1 MTRLPRFSARLAA
14 LLSASALLPVPAL
27 AQYSWSDDEVTS
39 GRTSTSAAAS
49 SQGTGSASAAGSAS
63 GSPYGDQAGYEDDG
77 GDYGGGSSPAG
88 APVRQRLRIDPYVE
102 ANQIATKQIEPGSE
116 TSVYGAVA
124 AGVDAS
130 VQGRRGGGSV
140 SLRYDR
146 VISYGDDVSKNV
158 SDGDSISGVARGYA
172 AVAPGFTVEAGGLAA
187 RSRVEAGGGSTIASG
202 QPIDADQ
209 EARTYSVYAGPNLS
223 TRVGPADVSANYR
236 FGYNRVEEPA
246 VGVVGNTADPIDVAQ
261 ESFVHS
267 ANARVG
273 VDPGDV
279 LPVGV
284 AVGAGAYQEEVSN
297 SDQRVRDFYGRG
309 DVTLPVG
316 RGLAVVA
323 GVGYEYVEVSNRD
336 VVRDGAGNP
345 VVGDDG
351 RFQTDTSQPR
361 QIAFE
366 TEGLIWDVG
375 VVWKPSRRT
384 QFEAHYGRRYDS
396 DSYYGTFSW
405 QPSSRSAVNASVY
418 KSISGFGG
426 VITNS
431 LANLPSGFV
440 ASRNALTGDFT
451 GCVTGTGVDGSA
463 NCFGGALSSV
473 RSAIFKNQGGSIAYS
488 TTQGRVS
495 TGLAVGYDRRTY
507 FGADGTLLAAANGVV
522 DQSYYANV
530 NLGVTLDAFSAFAI
544 NGYASYLDQGQGT
557 IDDALLLGA
566 SAAYSRSIFRNL
578 SARAALSVDTIDS
591 DLRDETN
598 ASALVGLRYDF

>member
-1 MTRLPRFSARLAA
+1 MTRLPIFAV
-14 LLSASALLPVPAL
+14 LLSGSALLPMPAL
-27 AQYSWSDDEVTS
+27 AQYQWSDDEVSTS
-39 GRTSTSAAAS
+39 GASASAS
-49 SQGTGSASAAGSAS
+49 ASAQGGGSASASAS
-63 GSPYGDQAGYEDDG
+63 ASSYGGYQDDYQGESGDAYGD
-77 GDYGGGSSPAG
+77 PARPSG
-88 APVRQRLRIDPYVE
+88 APVRQRLRVDPYVE
-102 ANQIATKQIEPGSE
+102 ANQIVTQRIEPDSD
-116 TSVYGAVA
+116 TSIYGAVA

-146 VISYGDDVSKNV
+146 VISYGDDLSPNV
-158 SDGDSISGVARGYA
+158 SNGDSISGVARGYA

-187 RSRVEAGGGSTIASG
+187 RSRVEAGGGTTIASG
-202 QPIDADQ
+202 QPINADQ

-223 TRVGPADVSANYR
+223 TKVGPADVSANYR

-246 VGVVGNTADPIDVAQ
+246 VGVVDNTVTPIDVAQ

-284 AVGAGAYQEEVSN
+284 AVGGGAYQEEISN

-309 DVTLPVG
+309 DVTVPVG
-316 RGLAVVA
+316 RGLALVG

-345 VVGDDG
+345 VVGSDG
-351 RFQTDTSQPR
+351 RFQTDTTGPR
-361 QIAFE
+361 RIAFE

-405 QPSSRSAVNASVY
+405 QPSSRSAINASVY

-431 LANLPSGFV
+431 LANLPSGFI

-451 GCVTGTGVDGSA
+451 GCVTGTGADGSA

-473 RSAIFKNQGGSIAYS
+473 RSAIFKNQGANIAYS

-507 FGADGTLLAAANGVV
+507 YGADGTLLAAANGVV

-544 NGYASYLDQGQGT
+544 NGYASYLDQGEST
-557 IDDALLLGA
+557 VADALLLGA

-578 SARAALSVDTIDS
+578 SARAAVSVDTIDS